1 MNNKLITVRKWLSE
15 ITDKF
20 IRSSFII
27 FLVSLGIAVTLFYN
41 SNGTLN
47 IIVAENISEEITD
60 NAKLELKYDEQQQ
73 IVEGA
78 PSTISVKLTGLK
90 ANIERFKQDSNTIYS
105 IDVRDKFGK
114 NLVVPVQYTSTVDY
128 QVVITP
134 EPSTVTLNVF
144 QLETKDRDY
153 EIEIGSIPENKK
165 LSGTP
170 TVEDEDGNVVKKISI
185 QGASESLAK
194 VDHIIFKVDA
204 TSDSVTGQNK
214 VKAIP
219 VAVDTSGNEI
229 SVAFVENYTVI
240 YVLSERD

>member
-90 ANIERFKQDSNTIYS
+90 ANIERFKQDSNTVYS

-153 EIEIGSIPENKK
+153 EIEIGNIPENNK

-185 QGASESLAK
+185 QGAAESLAK